1 MIPAYSPQARG
12 RSERNFGTW
21 QGRLPQEL
29 RLRAITTVEAA
40 NAFLQEEYI
49 AAFNVRFRV
58 PATQGGSAF
67 TACRQRDLEGVFSL
81 QFERTVNRDNTVSF
95 QNLSLQIQPV
105 RWRATLAGCTV
116 TLHQHLD
123 GTLSLRYGP
132 HCVGRY
138 NAEGLPWIS
147 SDQREAVQK
156 PRRGKVAKQTFP
168 PRLEIPPK
176 ARDSHFPT
184 AATAAG
190 D

>member
-1 MIPAYSPQARG
+1 M
-12 RSERNFGTW
+12 
-21 QGRLPQEL
+21 
-29 RLRAITTVEAA
+29 
-40 NAFLQEEYI
+40 
-49 AAFNVRFRV
+49 
-58 PATQGGSAF
+58 
-67 TACRQRDLEGVFSL
+67 CRQRDLEGVFSL
-81 QFERTVNRDNTVSF
+81 QLERTVSRDNTVSF

-116 TLHQHLD
+116 TVHQHLD

-138 NAEGLPWIS
+138 NAEGLPWIG
-147 SDQREAVQK
+147 SDRQKAVEK

-184 AATAAG
+184 ASTAAG